1 MRAVVGFLVFV
12 CYPITEIIL
21 IAWVAS
27 LIGWGP
33 TILVLMLGFVIGV
46 ALMRMAGTAAFRA
59 LTGASRRGWA
69 QTDPET
75 GETVIIHPV
84 AEYDGTA
91 TRQAGRDLRKSGL
104 LFVGGALIAAPG
116 FLNDIP
122 GMLLVLPPTRSVI
135 ANRLSRRVRPGAIR
149 GQTVVMDGSGIHVAT
164 WGTDESSGSRAP
176 GPRPETIAGEIL
188 PPRDPIPDS
197 RKEPPTG
204 PIV

>member
-12 CYPITEIIL
+12 CYPIAEIIL

-69 QTDPET
+69 QTDPAT
-75 GETVIIHPV
+75 GETVIIHPA

-122 GMLLVLPPTRSVI
+122 GLLLALPPTRSLI
-135 ANRLSRRVRPGAIR
+135 ANLLARRVRGGAIR
-149 GQTVVMDGSGIHVAT
+149 GRTVVMDGSGIHVVT
-164 WGTDESSGSRAP
+164 WGTDESSESRAP
-176 GPRPETIAGEIL
+176 GPSSDTIRGEIL
-188 PPRDPIPDS
+188 PPRDPTSESPT
-197 RKEPPTG
+197 EPPAG